1 MFRFFLQIPANHN
14 TDRCTSMTPQYGEG
28 NSCKLS
34 DQTCMNE
41 LVVDSQ
47 VLMLRRAIA
56 AGKHGFVVW
65 IDADALVVD
74 QEKPLE
80 AFIAQATNASASW
93 VWGLKQMCVAIN
105 GSCKVAG

>member
-1 MFRFFLQIPANHN
+1 
-14 TDRCTSMTPQYGEG
+14 
-28 NSCKLS
+28 
-34 DQTCMNE
+34 MNE